1 MLLVLFLP
9 SLGIPPKLKSVD
21 GNASPD
27 HSFFNPAFV
36 SVDVPVNANIEG
48 NTVDAPGALSPF
60 CENSAKAEKRASVD
74 GNLSPDSSFF
84 NPAFVSVDVPVNANI
99 KDNTVN
105 APGAL
110 SPFCGNS
117 AQAPAAT
124 PSGKVEKVS
133 DSPTALIYLLE
144 K

>member
-1 MLLVLFLP
+1 M
-9 SLGIPPKLKSVD
+9 
-21 GNASPD
+21 
-27 HSFFNPAFV
+27 
-36 SVDVPVNANIEG
+36 
-48 NTVDAPGALSPF
+48 
-60 CENSAKAEKRASVD
+60 
-74 GNLSPDSSFF
+74 
-84 NPAFVSVDVPVNANI
+84 SVDVPVNANI